1 MWQIKIR
8 HFSTFFLNY
17 VYFQLNFLLLMVE
30 ESQSEF
36 VLDVEVRNSNGKFS
50 KIHFEIN
57 M

>member
-1 MWQIKIR
+1 
-8 HFSTFFLNY
+8 
-17 VYFQLNFLLLMVE
+17 MVE

>member
-1 MWQIKIR
+1 
-8 HFSTFFLNY
+8 
-17 VYFQLNFLLLMVE
+17 MVE

-36 VLDVEVRNSNGKFS
+36 VLDAEMRNSNGKFS